1 MNVDRCIA
9 LHNEILR
16 HGWVG
21 SGRSVES
28 LESSCQTWFDTFR
41 DAAEAVRA
49 DLAPDLVQFLQHA
62 RVICDPEAKVDLFFF
77 YWVQNLTDPG
87 FMFEQEDDWPEEGR
101 FLVLYAM
108 SNFTGH
114 FCGLVYDQETHLCT
128 ISPTIYDTDIIFE
141 QEVWYPLETALEF
154 WLSQIR
160 KGRIATPP
168 KVPHKNYVYE
178 RFDPWEFIPYND
190 TMLEENIDAF
200 NRLVESIEAR
210 MPPTASTTEV
220 AEAVYGLVDS
230 SVLQA
235 TELPQRFAYKFV
247 RRTRRPRFQMIAPGL
262 EVLTDSALFDQPL
275 RSYISSSTSEIPPI
289 LLFRSKSDYTDET
302 TLNTHT
308 GERIAQLF
316 PLFSDT
322 TTYPAGLYLRPTS
335 AMKSEDEC
343 LFILPFD
350 IGANGYA
357 RKSDGSR
364 FGRRKTGGDSHV
376 DLYRPGHQPLENHHE
391 QSLVDV
397 LKNWRGMVER
407 GDWQIDENGVAG
419 GMDVWREADS
429 EEKCEAYVIP
439 RAVEGVEG

>member
-1 MNVDRCIA
+1 
-9 LHNEILR
+9 
-16 HGWVG
+16 
-21 SGRSVES
+21 
-28 LESSCQTWFDTFR
+28 
-41 DAAEAVRA
+41 
-49 DLAPDLVQFLQHA
+49 
-62 RVICDPEAKVDLFFF
+62 
-77 YWVQNLTDPG
+77 
-87 FMFEQEDDWPEEGR
+87 MFEQEDDWPEEGR

-114 FCGLVYDQETHLCT
+114 FCGLVYDQETHLCI
-128 ISPTIYDTDIIFE
+128 ISPTIYETDIIFE

-220 AEAVYGLVDS
+220 AKAVHGLVDS

-235 TELPQRFAYKFV
+235 TELPQRFAYEFV

-262 EVLTDSALFDQPL
+262 EVLTDSALFDQ
-275 RSYISSSTSEIPPI
+275 
-289 LLFRSKSDYTDET
+289 
-302 TLNTHT
+302 
-308 GERIAQLF
+308 
-316 PLFSDT
+316 
-322 TTYPAGLYLRPTS
+322 
-335 AMKSEDEC
+335 
-343 LFILPFD
+343 
-350 IGANGYA
+350 
-357 RKSDGSR
+357 
-364 FGRRKTGGDSHV
+364 TGGDSHV

-429 EEKCEAYVIP
+429 EEKWEAYVLP
-439 RAVEGVEG
+439 RAMEGVDG